1 MLLMAEQCCFKII
14 YYAIFLLK
22 AMVADCAVM
31 RYISY
36 KLAYSTTAVV
46 ELRSSV
52 NMLSEN
58 GHANASIHI
67 QQSKAI
73 M

>member
-1 MLLMAEQCCFKII
+1 MLPMAEQCCFEMI
-14 YYAIFLLK
+14 YYAIFLQK
-22 AMVADCAVM
+22 ATLADCAVM

-46 ELRSSV
+46 ELHSSV

-67 QQSKAI
+67 RQNKAI